1 MGAGAINSFGVCF
14 IGGFVVMAGSRI
26 MPFLRKI
33 ITPTVAG
40 ITVMMIG
47 VSLVRVGA
55 IDLAGGFAAKA
66 DGTFG
71 DISNLFLG
79 TLVIL
84 AIVCVN
90 RSKNPLLRM
99 RARSS
104 WASLSA
110 SQWQ

>member
-1 MGAGAINSFGVCF
+1 MKEQGMSWEQALSTLFGVCF

-55 IDLAGGFAAKA
+55 IDPRRRFRGQG
-66 DGTFG
+66 
-71 DISNLFLG
+71 
-79 TLVIL
+79 
-84 AIVCVN
+84 
-90 RSKNPLLRM
+90 
-99 RARSS
+99 
-104 WASLSA
+104 
-110 SQWQ
+110 